1 MAVAFFMF
9 VHTAFS
15 PSMAMMYADAV
26 GLSNRC
32 LLVVSQC
39 PGFLV
44 LFGFTNLTSIRYSGT
59 FKATVI

>member
-39 PGFLV
+39 PGV
-44 LFGFTNLTSIRYSGT
+44 LGAFRVYESHLY
-59 FKATVI
+59 